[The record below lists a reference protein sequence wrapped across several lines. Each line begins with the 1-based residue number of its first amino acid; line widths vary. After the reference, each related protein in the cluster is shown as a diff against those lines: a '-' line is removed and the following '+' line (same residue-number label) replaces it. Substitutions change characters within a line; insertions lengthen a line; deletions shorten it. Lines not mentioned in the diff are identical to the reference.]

1 MTVIPY
7 HHLEQETME
16 TCYHEFCATNGFHFD
31 ADSGKVSLKC
41 WKCTET
47 YTTYIQIPSV
57 KICDRCNKIT
67 EKCTCQVCLKCTE
80 PSIEQKTYGGKTI
93 MRLPDVED
101 GWCEGCGCQE
111 CGEMPKGTIAEANKT
126 GNPAPKYECECKP
139 LISLREKYPIK
150 DFILKKVPKPVHT
163 YDDDDTVTLQVPK
176 SIMQQVMEC
185 FERSGF

>member
-16 TCYHEFCATNGFHFD
+16 TCYHEFCATDGFHFD
-31 ADSGKVSLKC
+31 ADSGKVTLKC

-101 GWCEGCGCQE
+101 GWCEGCACQE

-139 LISLREKYPIK
+139 P
-150 DFILKKVPKPVHT
+150 PKPVHT
-163 YDDDDTVTLQVPK
+163 YDDDDTVTLKVPK
-176 SIMQQVMEC
+176 SIMQEVMEC
-185 FERSGF
+185 FERSGY

>member
-16 TCYHEFCATNGFHFD
+16 TCYHEFCATDGFHFD
-31 ADSGKVSLKC
+31 ADSGKVTLKC

-139 LISLREKYPIK
+139 LISLREK
-150 DFILKKVPKPVHT
+150 KVPKPVHT
-163 YDDDDTVTLQVPK
+163 YDDDDTVTLKVKK
-176 SIMQQVMEC
+176 SLMQEVMEC
-185 FERSGF
+185 FERSGL